1 MSNFINFESLI
12 CVESAGPLKMSL
24 NVNAGSWKLLELQRE
39 ETFKTKSACSLKI
52 SETMLR
58 SLCRNVNLNDPNG
71 YQTHDPWF

>member
-24 NVNAGSWKLLELQRE
+24 NVNAGSWKFLELQRE

-52 SETMLR
+52 SETMLM
-58 SLCRNVNLNDPNG
+58 SLCRNINLNYPNG